1 MRYVVGTVDEIP
13 PGSRKLLEVGGR
25 AIGIF
30 NVGGEFFAIRD
41 RCPHQ
46 GASLCRGELYATLD
60 SAGPG
65 DYAHGGSQLIL
76 RCPWHGWEF
85 DLRSG
90 RSSCDPT
97 RIRVRRYEVQVDA
110 PPAAETYPVTE
121 TPSRQLVVEL

>member
-13 PGSRKLLEVGGR
+13 PGTRKLVEVGGR

-30 NVGGEFFAIRD
+30 NVDGEFFAVRD

-46 GASLCRGELYATLD
+46 GASLCRGELYAPLD
-60 SAGPG
+60 SVGPG
-65 DYAHGGSQLIL
+65 NYAHTGSQLIL

-90 RSSCDPT
+90 RSWCDPART
-97 RIRVRRYEVQVDA
+97 RVRRYEVHVDSSQ
-110 PPAAETYPVTE
+110 AAETYPVSE
-121 TPSRQLVVEL
+121 TPSRQLVVEM